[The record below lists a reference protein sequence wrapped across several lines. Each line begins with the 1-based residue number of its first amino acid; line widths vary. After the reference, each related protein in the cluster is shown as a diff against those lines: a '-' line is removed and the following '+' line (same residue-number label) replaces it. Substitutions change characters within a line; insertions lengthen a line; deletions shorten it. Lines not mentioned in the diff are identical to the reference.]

1 MKPNTPAAER
11 KKNVIEEFMYQYFPY
26 WPLFV
31 ILFFLSL
38 VAALMYM
45 KYAIPEYEINATIL
59 IKDEKKGADDSK
71 LLEALNIY
79 SSTKIVENEI
89 EVIQSK
95 ELLKEVIG
103 NLSLFASVYEDGHLL
118 ARSAYTTSPVAV
130 EVRYPDKIKDIDRV
144 DFSFSKKRQV
154 VKMDGKAYPLNV
166 WSETPYGELKFV
178 VNPHKETKT
187 TKKKLFLALSSPEQV
202 LSKLSDNIRAT
213 PAGKLSTV
221 INLTMN
227 DEVPERGENILD
239 NLLTVYNKAAISDKN
254 VMSSNT
260 LDFVEERIRFV
271 VKELDSIETKLQ
283 NYRTKTG
290 VVDLSEQGKL
300 YLQSVGEND
309 RMMTDLHIQTAMLDE
324 VEKYVLAKDRQIG
337 VVPAITSVKDPMLG
351 QLLNSLFESEM
362 QYEKLKKTIPG
373 GNPTMYTLKTQIE
386 NLRPAILESIQNQ
399 RASLNANRSK
409 LGAGTGMYTSIL
421 KGIPKK
427 ERDLLD
433 ISRQQA
439 IKNDAYSFLLQK
451 REEAAISYAAVV
463 ADSRT
468 INHATASF
476 LPISPEKTFVYLVS
490 IVIGLLIG
498 FSFVIIKE
506 LLTHKVQ
513 FRHDIERLTTIPV
526 VAEVI
531 KVKAKTADVYNN
543 TKRQLSFIEQF
554 RQLRAS
560 VALNGRKLKYRRI
573 LVTSSIAGEGK
584 SFIAN
589 NLALSLAISGKKV
602 VLVDLDL
609 RHPKTTTM
617 HDLNGQRG
625 VAEFLEN
632 NEVPVSTIMYPTS
645 NEKIF
650 VVPAGYS
657 DVNPTELLLNGDI
670 NGLLTRLEATFDFV
684 LIDTCPVDPV
694 TDAYILSESCDLT
707 VFVVRHNFT
716 PKSMIEMLE
725 ESHKVGA
732 LKNISI
738 VFNGIRSRG
747 FFKGKYGYGYGYG
760 RKKVYGD
767 HVYKSE
773 AVQRKA

>member
-1 MKPNTPAAER
+1 MKPKSQAIER

-31 ILFFLSL
+31 ILIFASIAAGFL
-38 VAALMYM
+38 YM
-45 KYAIPEYEINATIL
+45 RYATPEYEINATIL

-95 ELLKEVIG
+95 ELLKEVVN
-103 NLSLFASVYEDGHLL
+103 NLSLFAQVYEDGPVVS
-118 ARSAYTTSPVAV
+118 RSAYTTSPVIV
-130 EVRYPDKIKDIDRV
+130 EIRNPEEIKDIDRI
-144 DFSFSKKRQV
+144 DFSFSKRRQV
-154 VKMDGKAYPLNV
+154 VKMEGNTYPLNAWV
-166 WSETPYGELKFV
+166 KTSFGDVRFLP
-178 VNPHKETKT
+178 NPNKKTKT
-187 TKKKLFLALSSPEQV
+187 AKKLFLVLSSPDQV
-202 LSKLSDNIRAT
+202 LSKLSENIRAT

-221 INLTMN
+221 INLIMN
-227 DEVPERGENILD
+227 DEVPERGENILN
-239 NLLTVYNKAAISDKN
+239 NLIQEYNKAAIKDKN

-309 RMMTDLHIQTAMLDE
+309 RMMTDLNIQTAMLDE
-324 VEKYVLAKDRQIG
+324 VEKYVLAKDNQIG
-337 VVPAITSVKDPMLG
+337 VVPSVSSVKDPMLS
-351 QLLNSLFESEM
+351 QLLQSLFESQM

-373 GNPTMYTLKTQIE
+373 GNPTMFTLKTQIE
-386 NLRPAILESIQNQ
+386 NLRPAVLESIRNQ
-399 RASLNANRSK
+399 RASLNASRDK

-476 LPISPEKTFVYLVS
+476 LPISPEKSFVYLVA
-490 IVIGLLIG
+490 IVVGLLTG

-531 KVKAKTADVYNN
+531 KVKGKKDEVYNN
-543 TKRQLSFIEQF
+543 TKSQLSFIEQF

-560 VALNGRKLKYRRI
+560 VALNGRQLKHRRI
-573 LVTSSIAGEGK
+573 LITSSISGEGK

-617 HDLNGQRG
+617 YGLNGKKG

-632 NEVPVSTIMYPTS
+632 SDVPISSIIYPTRT
-645 NEKIF
+645 EKIS
-650 VVPAGYS
+650 VIPAGYS

-670 NGLLTRLEATFDFV
+670 NKFLTHLESTFDFIIV
-684 LIDTCPVDPV
+684 DTCPIDPV
-694 TDAYILSESCDLT
+694 TDAYILSESCDYT

-716 PKSMIEMLE
+716 PKSMVELLE
-725 ESHKVGA
+725 ESHKIGA

-738 VFNGIRSRG
+738 VFNGIKSRG
-747 FFKGKYGYGYGYG
+747 FFKRKYGYGYGYG